1 MSTLT
6 STLNRNEIQ
15 RFFRFLVVGLSG
27 TLLDFGTLIA
37 LKWLGMGTLLAATLS
52 FSAGLVNNF
61 IWNYHWTY
69 ADIQSKQ
76 LGLQFG
82 QFALVSGLGLA
93 LNNICVLSLES
104 LSAALVP
111 DPSLA
116 YLPAKVAATAVV
128 VFWNYFANRYWTFK
142 NT

>member
-1 MSTLT
+1 MTTLT
-6 STLNRNEIQ
+6 SSLNRDEIQ
-15 RFFRFLVVGLSG
+15 RFFRFSVVGFSG

-37 LKWLGMGTLLAATLS
+37 LKILGMGTLLAATLA
-52 FSAGLVNNF
+52 FSVGLVNNF

-69 ADIQSKQ
+69 ADTQTKW

-93 LNNICVLSLES
+93 LNNLCVLSLES
-104 LSAALVP
+104 LAVAWMP
-111 DPSLA
+111 DLSLA
-116 YLPAKVAATAVV
+116 YLPAKVMATGIV

-142 NT
+142 TQ